1 MEKDAIRAA
10 YRAHLLRH
18 NAPPASIFQL
28 TQGLGIAESEFY
40 QHYAT
45 FGAID
50 RDIFRSF
57 IDDARTRAEATPEYA
72 AYSVR
77 EKLLAFYYTLVEQLK
92 NERSYINLITQREP
106 FHNRLTPVYLQDA
119 KARFEDYAEELLI
132 EGRSTKEVVR
142 RAFLSDRYPAGFWL
156 QLLFL
161 LRFWLRDSSPNF
173 ERTDEAIEKAVTLSF
188 DLIGRNSLDSAVEFG
203 RFLFRS

>member
-18 NAPPASIFQL
+18 NAPPTSVFQL
-28 TQGLGIAESEFY
+28 TQELGIAESEFY

-57 IDDARTRAEATPEYA
+57 IDDARARAEATPEYA

-92 NERSYINLITQREP
+92 NERSYLTLITQREP
-106 FHNRLTPVYLQDA
+106 FHNRLTPVYLQDG
-119 KARFEDYAEELLI
+119 KARFEEYVEELLI
-132 EGRSTKEVVR
+132 EGRLTKEVVR
-142 RAFLSDRYPAGFWL
+142 RAFLSERYPAGFWV

-188 DLIGRNSLDSAVEFG
+188 DLIGRNSFDSAVEFG